1 MLDIKNI
8 YRRIISVYSIENKI
22 IININNKNDF
32 AFLFK
37 NRVTEENNQF
47 KTTMLHDLVNYF
59 DKLQGLLPILK

>member
-22 IININNKNDF
+22 IININNKNDL

-37 NRVTEENNQF
+37 NRVTEENN
-47 KTTMLHDLVNYF
+47 
-59 DKLQGLLPILK
+59 